1 MHSSHL
7 RGADFTMTIDGDD
20 TSHAD
25 FFHDFAITR
34 RLGVVCD
41 TPLDG
46 LGAAT
51 LLMAAVTAFYDGYRD
66 MGGEF
71 FAYPD
76 FFTFQL
82 QSPVASYSM
91 FDIWP
96 DHKNV
101 DVEPE
106 MHTGALTGSLTD
118 AITDRGIDTLILAD
132 GWRGGGEL
140 KPVQQAALRRTV
152 RSAFAY
158 APAGTV
164 ADADITIHCA
174 REPLVSWAHRV
185 ISSIAEVGPDWF
197 AAPGEDLIMQ
207 SFRKL
212 SPTDAISRL

>member
-1 MHSSHL
+1 MHSSDL
-7 RGADFTMTIDGDD
+7 RGTDFTMAIDGRD

-25 FFHDFAITR
+25 YFHDWAITR
-34 RLGVVCD
+34 RVGVVCPK
-41 TPLDG
+41 PLDG

-82 QSPVASYSM
+82 QAPVASYSM

-101 DVEPE
+101 GIDPE

-132 GWRGGGEL
+132 GWSGGGGL
-140 KPVQQAALRRTV
+140 KPVQQAALRRTL
-152 RSAFAY
+152 RAAFAY

-174 REPLVSWAHRV
+174 REPLASWADRAV
-185 ISSIAEVGPDWF
+185 TSVAQVGPSWF
-197 AAPGEDLIMQ
+197 AAPREDLIMQ
-207 SFRKL
+207 SFGRL
-212 SPTDAISRL
+212 SPADAISRL